1 MHINAKLLWS
11 RIDGVDLTVVRRK
24 IAFLPGEISL
34 APERVTVINRSE
46 KSAEAVVA
54 ACMERRAERGGK
66 PEVMSLKRAWH
77 QKLRQLGRIEK
88 TRVNPDSTQF
98 VMKLVRRHIKQKG
111 LGRLAIP
118 VDNLNFSNRPVR
130 TCMPGGVGGAT
141 PLGASP
147 IPINLHMLYRIANK
161 DRIDYI

>member
-11 RIDGVDLTVVRRK
+11 RIDGVDLTVVRRR
-24 IAFLPGEISL
+24 IAFLPGEISF

-77 QKLRQLGRIEK
+77 QKLGQLGRIEK
-88 TRVNPDSTQF
+88 RRVNPDSTQF
-98 VMKLVRRHIKQKG
+98 VMKLVRRDIKQEG

-118 VDNLNFSNRPVR
+118 IDNLNFSNRPVR
-130 TCMPGGVGGAT
+130 TRMPGGVGGAT

-147 IPINLHMLYRIANK
+147 IPINLNK
-161 DRIDYI
+161 IPAFLMHCRK